1 MAEVDKPNGGKDS
14 GSIEKMMQE
23 LAAKEAA
30 LAKREKELQQREVA
44 VAASEDSSK
53 TRPLRAT
60 ENVYKGEFPYTFEVR
75 SVNNNP
81 DVPTKQIECCDESE
95 AKRWYQAT
103 TPHPKN
109 PTKQIDLVTFPVN
122 VTCLSPERAERLGK
136 AKRLAGITKR
146 LEAGFAL
153 SKEDQAL
160 LSEAQ
165 LM

>member
-1 MAEVDKPNGGKDS
+1 MAEDKSDNGKS
-14 GSIEKMMQE
+14 VEKAMQE

-30 LAKREKELQQREVA
+30 LAKREKELQEREVA
-44 VAASEDSSK
+44 VAAAEDSSK

-60 ENVYKGEFPYTFEVR
+60 ENVYRGEFPYKFQVK

-81 DVPTKQIECCDESE
+81 AVPTKEIECCDESE
-95 AKRWYQAT
+95 AKRWYQVT

-109 PTKQIDLVTFPVN
+109 PTKQIDLVTFPVD
-122 VTCLSPERAERLGK
+122 VICLSPERAERLGK
-136 AKRLAGITKR
+136 AKRIAGISKR

-160 LSEAQ
+160 LAEAERI
-165 LM
+165 